1 MSNKCPHISHNIPI
15 TIVVTYLQGMNVIK
29 LPEMTIQKVEKK
41 KVISN
46 DKRLHSIQMIEH
58 LMIVDGDGLML
69 EKIDGD
75 KKSTKKRLMGWNRF
89 FLILEYSSVKI
100 KMQI

>member
-1 MSNKCPHISHNIPI
+1 
-15 TIVVTYLQGMNVIK
+15 
-29 LPEMTIQKVEKK
+29 
-41 KVISN
+41 
-46 DKRLHSIQMIEH
+46 MIEH
-58 LMIVDGDGLML
+58 LMIVDGDGLMV

-89 FLILEYSSVKI
+89 SLILGYSSVKI